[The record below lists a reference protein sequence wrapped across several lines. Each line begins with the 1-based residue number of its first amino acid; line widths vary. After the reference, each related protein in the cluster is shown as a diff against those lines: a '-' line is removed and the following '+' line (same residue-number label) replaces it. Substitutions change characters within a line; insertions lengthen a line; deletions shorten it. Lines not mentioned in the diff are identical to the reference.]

1 MCESPEQPDQLS
13 TPVKPALVL
22 IVEDDVMARRLMCK
36 ALKRYGYRI
45 AEAGNGQEALAVYD
59 QRQPDIVLLD
69 IVMPV
74 MDGYTTCRE
83 LRMRDNAQQVPVLM
97 VSGNTDRASV
107 NRAYNEG
114 ANDFITKPVS
124 LAKLGE
130 TLEKWLHTGTNP
142 A

>member
-36 ALKRYGYRI
+36 ALKRYGFRI

-69 IVMPV
+69 IEMPV

-83 LRMRDNAQQVPVLM
+83 LRMRANAQQLPVLM
-97 VSGNTDRASV
+97 VSGNSDRASV
-107 NRAYNEG
+107 NRAYDEG

-130 TLEKWLHTGTNP
+130 TLEKWLHTGAKP